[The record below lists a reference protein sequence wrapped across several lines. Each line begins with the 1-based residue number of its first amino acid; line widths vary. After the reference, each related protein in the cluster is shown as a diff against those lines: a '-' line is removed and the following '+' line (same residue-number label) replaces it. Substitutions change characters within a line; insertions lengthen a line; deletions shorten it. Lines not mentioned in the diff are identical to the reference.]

1 MVKTMVI
8 VPHGDDEILGFYGA
22 IKRNLEQNNHVSVAF
37 IMGPKNLTNE
47 RNTHQFHTI
56 EKVKDKLGYNEV
68 FYLDIF
74 NEHNIHSNKL
84 ELITRIEELVSNN
97 HIDIVY
103 TTHWG
108 DNHQTHKL
116 CYEAVVA
123 AIRPIGPCKASRL
136 ITGEIISS
144 TDQAPQT
151 EAHSF
156 IPNIFLELSEQEI
169 EEKINLLKMY
179 EYEYMQTPHP
189 RSEWGLKA
197 VASFRGI
204 QAGVK
209 YAEGYF
215 CAREIIKK

>member
-1 MVKTMVI
+1 MVI

-22 IKRNLEQNNHVSVAF
+22 IRKNIEQGNHVSVTF

-47 RNTHQFHTI
+47 RNTRQFYTI
-56 EKVKDKLGYNEV
+56 EKVKEKLGYHDV
-68 FYLDIF
+68 FYLDKF

-84 ELITRIEELVSNN
+84 ELITKIEEVVLNN
-97 HIDIVY
+97 NIDTVY

-116 CYEAVVA
+116 CYEAVIA
-123 AIRPIGPCKASRL
+123 AIRPIGPCKINKL

-151 EAHSF
+151 ESHSF
-156 IPNIFLELSEQEI
+156 IPNIFLELSELEI

-179 EYEYMQTPHP
+179 EQEYMTEPHP

-209 YAEGYF
+209 YAEGYY
-215 CAREIIKK
+215 CAREIFRK